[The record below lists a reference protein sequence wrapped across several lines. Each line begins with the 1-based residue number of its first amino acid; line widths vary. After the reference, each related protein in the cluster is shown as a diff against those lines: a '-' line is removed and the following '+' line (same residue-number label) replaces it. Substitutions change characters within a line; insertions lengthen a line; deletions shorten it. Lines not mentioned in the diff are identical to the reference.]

1 MNNLS
6 ISRTPA
12 AAGMAWIKQGWH
24 LFKQAPIPW
33 TGMTALVFLVLMAVG
48 MVPLAGLV
56 AVHVLSPFIVA
67 GYMAASRGGSRG
79 ETVSFIYL
87 AAGWRE
93 NRNRN
98 TLLLVGALYMLGT
111 LLIFELVKYFT
122 NGDMQA
128 LLQQTQNPAAMTPEQ
143 AEQILATALPAM
155 ALGSLL
161 FAPLLMATWFAPA
174 LVLFENFPAGKSLWW
189 SLWACWVNWRSI
201 LLYSLV
207 LGMIG
212 MVALILPFG
221 LGLLIFVPWTLAS
234 TYAAYEDIFLR
245 VEPDDAPMDAA

>member
-24 LFKQAPIPW
+24 LFKLAPIPW
-33 TGMTALVFLVLMAVG
+33 TGMTALVFLILMAVG
-48 MVPLAGLV
+48 MVPLVGLV
-56 AVHVLSPFIVA
+56 VVHMLSPFIVA

-79 ETVSFIYL
+79 ETVSFLYL
-87 AAGWRE
+87 AAGWKESRH
-93 NRNRN
+93 
-98 TLLLVGALYMLGT
+98 TLLLIGALYMLGT
-111 LLIFELVKYFT
+111 LLIFQLVRYFT
-122 NGDMQA
+122 DGDMQA
-128 LLQQTQNPAAMTPEQ
+128 LMQQTQNPATLTPEQ

-155 ALGSLL
+155 LLGTLL

-174 LVLFENFPAGKSLWW
+174 LVLFETFPPGKSLWW
-189 SLWACWVNWRSI
+189 SLWACWTNWRSI
-201 LLYSLV
+201 LLYSLI

-221 LGLLIFVPWTLAS
+221 LGLLIFVPWTLTS
-234 TYAAYEDIFLR
+234 TYAAYEDIFAR
-245 VEPDDAPMDAA
+245 ADPPDPVLEVA